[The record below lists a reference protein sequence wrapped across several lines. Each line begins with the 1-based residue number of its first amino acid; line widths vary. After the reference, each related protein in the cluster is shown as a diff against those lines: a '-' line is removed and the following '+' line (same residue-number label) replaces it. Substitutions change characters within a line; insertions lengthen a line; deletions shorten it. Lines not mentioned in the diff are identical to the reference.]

1 MGKQGRKCAAPAFSW
16 LDIPQSVTE
25 YAHFTFRGNVGE
37 SMEHPTPQILKDLLL
52 GRLAAEDEKAVITH
66 LMTGCPQCR
75 EEIAPAAAILFRP
88 ARTAASPSS
97 DDEDLYDRAIA
108 FACEAALERQ
118 RGLDRERV
126 EADAKI
132 DQLLSGKKVQKS
144 FWTWGLC
151 ERLQER
157 SWELRQKDPSAMV
170 ELAQC
175 AVEAAQRIS
184 PRKYGAEHA
193 ADLLARAWAG
203 LANGYRISDQFAL
216 AETAFSEA
224 FAARQRGTGSP
235 FLQARLAEIS
245 ASLLC
250 DQRHFPTAFQLLD
263 FAHGTYLK
271 HHAPHDAGRALIQ
284 RGIHTGRSG
293 DPEEGIQLLARGL
306 KLIDRDRDSK
316 LVFQSLHNILLLR
329 VELGEFKL
337 ARRQIWEMRPLYTYN
352 GDLIAQMKLRWIEG
366 KVFEGL
372 GQLDRASRAF
382 QQAKDAFLQK
392 GMDYDAALV
401 SFDLA
406 ALWLQEGKRDKVRQ
420 LLREMLETFRARY
433 IAREAIAALI
443 MLRDAAD
450 RDELS
455 LDLLE
460 MISGLFHAFKP
471 EPKEGGDAAPL

>member
-1 MGKQGRKCAAPAFSW
+1 
-16 LDIPQSVTE
+16 
-25 YAHFTFRGNVGE
+25 
-37 SMEHPTPQILKDLLL
+37 MEHPTPQILKDLLL
-52 GRLAAEDEKAVITH
+52 GRLATEDEKAVITH
-66 LMTGCPQCR
+66 LMTVCPQCR
-75 EEIAPAAAILFRP
+75 AAIAPTAEILFRP
-88 ARTAASPSS
+88 VRTTTSRSS
-97 DDEDLYDRAIA
+97 EDEDLYDRAIA

-132 DQLLSGKKVQKS
+132 DQLLSGEKVQKS

-157 SWELRQKDPSAMV
+157 SWVLRQHDPNNMV
-170 ELAQC
+170 RLSRF
-175 AVEAAQRIS
+175 AVEAAERLNPS
-184 PRKYGAEHA
+184 KYGALHA
-193 ADLLARAWAG
+193 ADLLARAWGG
-203 LANGYRISDQFAL
+203 LANAYRISDQLPL
-216 AETAFSEA
+216 AETSLEEA
-224 FAARQRGTGSP
+224 FAAYHKGTGSS
-235 FLQARLAEIS
+235 LLRARLAEIS

-250 DQRHFPTAFQLLD
+250 DQREFPTAFRVLD
-263 FAHGTYLK
+263 LAYSIYLQK
-271 HHAPHDAGRALIQ
+271 KAPHAAGRVLITK
-284 RGIHTGRSG
+284 GLHTGYTG
-293 DPEEGIQLLARGL
+293 DPEEGVRLLARGL
-306 KLIDRDRDSK
+306 CMIDRACDPT
-316 LVFQSLHNILLLR
+316 LVFQTLHNILLFR
-329 VELGEFKL
+329 VELSEFKS
-337 ARRQIWEMRPLYTYN
+337 ARRQIWDMRPLYKFH
-352 GDLIAQMKLRWIEG
+352 GDQILHVKLRWIEG
-366 KVFEGL
+366 KVFLGL

-433 IAREAIAALI
+433 IAREAIAAMI

-471 EPKEGGDAAPL
+471 EPKEGGDAGPL